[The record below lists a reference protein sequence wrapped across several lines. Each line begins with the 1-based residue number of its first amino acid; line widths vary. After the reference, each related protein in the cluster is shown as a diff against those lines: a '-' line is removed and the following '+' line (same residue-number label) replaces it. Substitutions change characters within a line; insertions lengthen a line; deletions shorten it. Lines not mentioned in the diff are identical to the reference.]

1 MVETSRVRLPIILA
15 VAGGLA
21 LTACTSLPGPGA
33 GAPVL
38 GPVAATKMKGAPVKA
53 DSARFAFA
61 KVTGGPGDLLT
72 TFNDSIKSDAK
83 ARKLTVVP
91 EDDPNVTYKV
101 KGYVSAVG
109 GPTGTVLVYVFDVV
123 DARGVR
129 IHRISG
135 QELGA
140 GTTNDPWAGIKQPT
154 VLVAA
159 QHAIDDL
166 AAWVN
171 AI

>member
-1 MVETSRVRLPIILA
+1 MTEASRSRLPVLLVVAAGLA
-15 VAGGLA
+15 VA
-21 LTACTSLPGPGA
+21 ACTSLPGPGA
-33 GAPVL
+33 GAPIL
-38 GPVAATKMKGAPVKA
+38 GPVAATKMKGAPVKG
-53 DSARFAFA
+53 DSARFAFT

-72 TFNDSIKSDAK
+72 TFNDSIKSGAK
-83 ARKLTVVP
+83 ARKLTIVA
-91 EDDPNVTYKV
+91 EDDPNLTYKV
-101 KGYVSAVG
+101 KGYISAVG
-109 GPTGTVLVYVFDVV
+109 GPTGTVLVYVFDVLDV
-123 DARGVR
+123 RGVR

-140 GTTNDPWAGIKQPT
+140 GTQSDPWAGIKDGT
-154 VLVAA
+154 VKAAA

>member
-1 MVETSRVRLPIILA
+1 MVESSRRRLPVVLVI
-15 VAGGLA
+15 AGGLA
-21 LTACTSLPGPGA
+21 LAACTSVPGPGP

-38 GPVAATKMKGAPVKA
+38 GPVAATKMKGAPVKG

-61 KVTGGPGDLLT
+61 KITGGPGDLLT
-72 TFNDSIKSDAK
+72 TLNESVKKDAK
-83 ARKLTVVP
+83 ARKLNVVAD
-91 EDDPNVTYKV
+91 DDPNLTYKV

-109 GPTGTVLVYVFDVV
+109 GPTGTVLVYVFDVL
-123 DARGVR
+123 DTHGVR

-135 QELGA
+135 QVLGA
-140 GTTNDPWAGIKQPT
+140 GTQSDPWAGIKEGT
-154 VLVAA
+154 VQTAA
-159 QHAIDDL
+159 QRAIDDL